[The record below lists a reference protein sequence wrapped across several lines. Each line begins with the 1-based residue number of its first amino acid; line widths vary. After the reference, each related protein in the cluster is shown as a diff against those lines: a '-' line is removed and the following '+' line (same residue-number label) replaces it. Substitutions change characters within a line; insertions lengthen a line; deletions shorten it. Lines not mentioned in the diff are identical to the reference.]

1 MLLSLALAGAL
12 LATGAAAANAAP
24 TSAPTSAPAVDPV
37 PGGEATI
44 TLPAGP
50 WGHPL
55 VSADGTTAYLGV
67 GQGDSGNSLEVI
79 DTQAGEITAGV
90 QVGNDVWS
98 GPKVFGADGKLIYL
112 VTEGTLNVFDTTTN
126 TVRARIPY
134 PDQPRPAGYRPGGT
148 VGLAISPDGSTLYL
162 DQDQPFA
169 DFQPPV
175 GQGRILTFSVA
186 RNAFTDITPLPAGVL
201 QSILLRPNGKDA
213 YVTTPQGVLHLD
225 VSGAHP
231 AVVRTVTSA
240 AFNGTVSLSP
250 DGTRLY
256 ALAAGNHELV
266 LDLTTDTQL
275 ADIDLKTPFAVE
287 DTAMNPDGTR
297 LYVSVDTQN
306 PGPTIYAYDT
316 ATNTPVPGE
325 TVSPSDLE
333 HALSMAVGPDG
344 RTLYVAGYNSSDNVG
359 SYLQIISI

>member
-12 LATGAAAANAAP
+12 MAVGAGTASAAP
-24 TSAPTSAPAVDPV
+24 AGASAVDPV

-44 TLPAGP
+44 TLPASP

-55 VSADGTTAYLGV
+55 ISADGTTAYVGV
-67 GQGDSGNSLEVI
+67 GQGNSGNSLEVI
-79 DTQAGEITAGV
+79 DTQAGVITTGV
-90 QVGNDVWS
+90 QVGSDMWS
-98 GPKVFGADGKLIYL
+98 GPKVFSADGKLIYL

-126 TVRARIPY
+126 TVRSRIPF
-134 PDQPRPAGYRPGGT
+134 PDQPRPAGYRAGGT

-175 GQGRILTFSVA
+175 GQGRILTFSTA
-186 RNAFTDITPLPAGVL
+186 QNAFTDSTPLPTGVL

-213 YVTTPQGVLHLD
+213 YITTPQGVLHLD

-231 AVVRTVTSA
+231 TVVRTVTSA
-240 AFNGTVSLSP
+240 EFNGTVSLSP

-275 ADIDLKTPFAVE
+275 ADIDLKTSFAVE
-287 DTAMNPDGTR
+287 DTAVNLDGTR

-316 ATNTPVPGE
+316 ATNTPVPDE
-325 TVSPSDLE
+325 TITPSDLE
-333 HALSMAVGPDG
+333 HALGMTVGPDG
-344 RTLYVAGYNSSDNVG
+344 QTLYVTGFNASDNVG